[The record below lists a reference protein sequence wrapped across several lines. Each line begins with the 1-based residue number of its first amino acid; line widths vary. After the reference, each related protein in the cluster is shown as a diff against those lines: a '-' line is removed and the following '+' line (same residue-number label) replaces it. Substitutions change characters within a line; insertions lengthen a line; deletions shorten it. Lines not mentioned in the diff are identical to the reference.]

1 MEGAW
6 ALYEAC
12 VKLQR
17 GELDTAPVYS
27 YVKSAPGPIHDVLS
41 RQLDPYHVAP
51 LWPDAI
57 SLAALQAR
65 SLIDAG
71 IATERDFA
79 EVAARSR
86 RSAMSNP
93 NAQLA
98 WDRAAETLLADDP
111 MVDPPRIPDCPP
123 ITDRAPPVTPAS
135 GHRAAQPRRKRRGRG
150 R

>member
-1 MEGAW
+1 MAGAW
-6 ALYEAC
+6 ALYESW
-12 VKLQR
+12 VKLQL
-17 GELDTAPVYS
+17 GELDTALVYS
-27 YVKSAPGPIHDVLS
+27 YGKSAPGPIHDVLS

-93 NAQLA
+93 NAQPA
-98 WDRAAETLLADDP
+98 WDRSAETPLAHAP
-111 MVDPPRIPDCPP
+111 TVHPLRIPDFPP
-123 ITDRAPPVTPAS
+123 ITPGALRPA
-135 GHRAAQPRRKRRGRG
+135 GGPGRK
-150 R
+150 